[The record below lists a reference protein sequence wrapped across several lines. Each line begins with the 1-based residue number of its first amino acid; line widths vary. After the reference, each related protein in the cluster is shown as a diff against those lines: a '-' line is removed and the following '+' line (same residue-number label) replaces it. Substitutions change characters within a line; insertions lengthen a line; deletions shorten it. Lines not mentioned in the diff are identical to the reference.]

1 MPAAQWAVARRYS
14 EFFQLHQQLRARFD
28 SVKQLEFPRRRVVMK
43 LQKDFLEKRR
53 IALDKYL
60 KVGLCSSGFTNNLTD
75 PSDRLCFSSQMY
87 VAVENSGLSFP
98 SKVLHRSQISLNPT
112 PMMNVGTSYLV
123 FTIPSRM
130 EWMMFW
136 EIYLF

>member
-14 EFFQLHQQLRARFD
+14 EFFQLHQQLRAKFD

-60 KVGLCSSGFTNNLTD
+60 KVIFIQYSPLDPLT
-75 PSDRLCFSSQMY
+75 SIIVSTSHTRCMSQ
-87 VAVENSGLSFP
+87 
-98 SKVLHRSQISLNPT
+98 
-112 PMMNVGTSYLV
+112 
-123 FTIPSRM
+123 
-130 EWMMFW
+130 
-136 EIYLF
+136 

>member
-60 KVGLCSSGFTNNLTD
+60 KAGLMRFKFC
-75 PSDRLCFSSQMY
+75 
-87 VAVENSGLSFP
+87 E
-98 SKVLHRSQISLNPT
+98 
-112 PMMNVGTSYLV
+112 
-123 FTIPSRM
+123 
-130 EWMMFW
+130 
-136 EIYLF
+136 